1 MAPSDTDPTRRR
13 LLLVAPAAL
22 VALALP
28 ACEKKEP
35 DSCESTLGLTQD
47 EIKTRTS
54 LAYKD
59 RGPDPNKQCHGCEQ
73 YLPPPKA
80 DECGTCKVLKG
91 TVHSKGTCN
100 VFTPKR

>member
-1 MAPSDTDPTRRR
+1 MSASDADCTRRR
-13 LLLVAPAAL
+13 LLLVAPAAF

-28 ACEKKEP
+28 ACAKKEP
-35 DSCESTLGLTQD
+35 DSCTSTLGLTQD

-54 LAYKD
+54 LGYED
-59 RGPDPNKQCHGCEQ
+59 RGPDPNKQCLGCEQ
-73 YLPPPKA
+73 YQPPPEA

-91 TVHSKGTCN
+91 PVHTKGSCN

>member
-1 MAPSDTDPTRRR
+1 MTALAADPTRRR

-35 DSCESTLGLTQD
+35 DSCSSTLGLTND

-59 RGPDPNKQCHGCEQ
+59 RGPDPNKLCLGCEQ

-80 DECGTCKVLKG
+80 DECGSCKVLKG
-91 TVHSKGTCN
+91 PVHSKGTCN